1 MMTPETER
9 ELKRAGRN
17 VARWTDER
25 DRQIQKA
32 LAEGGSLRVIGDL
45 VGLSHTAVKLIGER
59 PPMVGTPSAET
70 APASP

>member
-45 VGLSHTAVKLIGER
+45 VGLSHTAVKFIGER
-59 PPMVGTPSAET
+59 PVPSAPPEP
-70 APASP
+70 APAAP